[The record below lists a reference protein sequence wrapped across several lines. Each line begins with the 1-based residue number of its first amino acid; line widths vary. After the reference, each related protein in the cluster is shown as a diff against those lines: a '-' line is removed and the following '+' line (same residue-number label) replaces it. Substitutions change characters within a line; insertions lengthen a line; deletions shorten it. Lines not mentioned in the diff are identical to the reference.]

1 MGKSMTAKEY
11 LSKIQ
16 TYRQMMEAY
25 SLRIEEL
32 YHEATGIKAI
42 VYDKDRVQVSPG
54 NRFEQVMVRIDAE
67 VEKWAKA
74 RLRYEDE
81 VRKRTEQ
88 IAEMENSLHV
98 RVLTLRYIE
107 GKRWE
112 EIACII
118 GYSFRHVTRL
128 HGQALNAFAR
138 QYKDVLLCPK
148 KQ

>member
-1 MGKSMTAKEY
+1 MTAKEY

-16 TYRQMMEAY
+16 TYRHMMQTYAD
-25 SLRIEEL
+25 RIEEL

-54 NRFEQVMVRIDAE
+54 NRFEELMVRIDAE
-67 VEKWAKA
+67 AEKWAKA
-74 RLRYEDE
+74 RMRYETE

-88 IAEMENSLHV
+88 IAGLDNELHAK
-98 RVLTLRYIE
+98 VLTLRYVD

-128 HGQALNAFAR
+128 HGQALGAFAR

-148 KQ
+148 H

>member
-1 MGKSMTAKEY
+1 MTAKEY

-42 VYDKDRVQVSPG
+42 VYDKDRVQVSPE

-67 VEKWAKA
+67 AEKWAKA
-74 RLRYEDE
+74 RMRYEDE

-88 IAEMENSLHV
+88 IAGLERPDYSEILH
-98 RVLTLRYIE
+98 LRYVE
-107 GKRWE
+107 LDKNGRPMSLE
-112 EIACII
+112 EISCKMHL
-118 GYSFRHVTRL
+118 SFYRVAHL
-128 HGQALNAFAR
+128 HGEALEAFR
-138 QYKDVLLCPK
+138 RKYL
-148 KQ
+148 